1 MTGAEIFG
9 AYLAR
14 LGVERPSLDL
24 AGLST
29 LMRAHMQIVPFE
41 NLDIMNGRPRPLNT
55 RGALEKIARDHRGGF
70 CYEVNEAF
78 FALLQQLGFCAR
90 RIEARVW
97 QPTAQQFGAAFDH
110 LALVVTLPDGDY
122 LVDVGYGDSNRA
134 PLRLPADSVEDIS
147 GRYQLRISQDDML
160 ILASDRQPLYLMT
173 LMAQPLEAFLPMCRY
188 HQTSSDSIFAKGVI
202 CTRATPSG
210 RITLS
215 GGKLSIVDDGRR
227 TELPVPSHTE
237 VLAEYFGI
245 TDEGRE
251 SSPDA

>member
-1 MTGAEIFG
+1 MSGTEIFS

-14 LGVERPSLDL
+14 LAVERPSLDL

-41 NLDIMNGRPRPLNT
+41 NLDIVSGRPRPLST

-78 FALLQQLGFCAR
+78 FALLQHLGFRAR

-97 QPTAQQFGAAFDH
+97 QPAAQQFGAAFDH
-110 LALVVTLPDGDY
+110 LALVVTLPT
-122 LVDVGYGDSNRA
+122 
-134 PLRLPADSVEDIS
+134 DSVEDVS
-147 GRYQLRISQDDML
+147 GHYQLGISQNNML
-160 ILASDRQPLYLMT
+160 ILASQKQPLYIMT
-173 LMAQPLEAFLPMCRY
+173 LMAQPLEAFLPMCRH
-188 HQTSSDSIFAKGVI
+188 HQTSSHSVFAKGVI

-215 GGKLSIVDDGRR
+215 GEKLSVVDGNRR
-227 TELPVPSHTE
+227 TELPVSSQTE

-245 TDEGRE
+245 TDK
-251 SSPDA
+251 